1 MNSSIDTAVWREYG
15 TPLVAATGAGPLTG
29 HTVAVKDLY
38 AVAGYAIGAGVREFP
53 RQPETAHSAV
63 VTALLAAGAD
73 IAGIAQTDE
82 FAYSITGANGRYGMP
97 LNPAAPDRIPGGS
110 SSGSA
115 VAVARGEA
123 TIGLGTDTAGSI
135 RVPAAYQGLWGI
147 RTTHARI
154 DRRGLL
160 PLAPPFDAVGW
171 IARDPATLRAVA
183 EILLPELDSAP
194 VASPAGPD
202 PASSVLGSGV
212 NSAAAAP
219 LAELDPLVGG
229 VDAASATLHSEL
241 CTATSV
247 LGSGA
252 NSAAALSLP
261 GSKAFNTT
269 LYEAVSVPAELVVD
283 PSVCAVADPEI
294 AETVLAAATL
304 LGAAAID
311 LGAELDGWFSAFR
324 TVQAHEAW
332 RCHGAWITDHPGA
345 LEPEV
350 AQRFAYAATVG
361 EAAAESARLVLVD
374 AAAALRG
381 ALVGRVLMLPTVAT
395 FPPERTA
402 SAVELESGRARTL
415 TLTCLASLA
424 GLPAVAIPLPHNAS
438 LPLSLCMVGAP
449 GTDHTLLRFAETSA
463 AALTG
468 ADQSAARV

>member
-1 MNSSIDTAVWREYG
+1 MNSSIDAAVWREYG

-63 VTALLAAGAD
+63 VAALLAAGAD

-183 EILLPELDSAP
+183 EVLLPGLDSA
-194 VASPAGPD
+194 AS
-202 PASSVLGSGV
+202 
-212 NSAAAAP
+212 
-219 LAELDPLVGG
+219 
-229 VDAASATLHSEL
+229 
-241 CTATSV
+241 TSV
-247 LGSGA
+247 
-252 NSAAALSLP
+252 
-261 GSKAFNTT
+261 
-269 LYEAVSVPAELVVD
+269 ELVVD
-283 PSVCAVADPEI
+283 PSICAVADPEI
-294 AETVLAAATL
+294 AETVLTAATL

-311 LGAELDGWFSAFR
+311 LGAELDAWFAAFR
-324 TVQAHEAW
+324 TVQAYEAW

-350 AQRFAYAATVG
+350 AQRFAYAASVT
-361 EAAAESARLVLVD
+361 EAAADSARVVLVD

-381 ALVGRVLMLPTVAT
+381 ALAGRVLMLPTVAT

-402 SAVELESGRARTL
+402 SAAELEGGRARTL

-424 GLPAVAIPLPHNAS
+424 GLPAVAIPLAHNAS
-438 LPLSLCMVGAP
+438 PPLSLCMVGAP
-449 GTDHTLLRFAETSA
+449 GTDHALLRFAEVSA